1 MMTTPGVSREHASN
15 GPLRVA
21 VVSCHDYA
29 WATVRELSRL
39 EGIAVVGFLQGE
51 LPQPRWPVRIRRFW
65 YSQGPRVGQAAVSRS
80 AQKIWKT
87 LRRALHGPDEAVA
100 GVAHVH
106 VESLDS
112 PEAVSALESM
122 QPDLMV
128 VDGGSILK
136 PNFFGKPRLGAI
148 NLHCGKLPEY
158 RGMPPAFWELY
169 HGEREVGVSVHAISA
184 RLDEGEVFAATSVP
198 LDLTPPG
205 DPVQYV
211 TTFWKDRLRPVGIQL
226 IAKTVR
232 EIANGTATPTPQ
244 GPATRPPFRSP
255 SFKEKR
261 ELRRRVAQRKA
272 VGR

>member
-1 MMTTPGVSREHASN
+1 MTTPGVSRDHSSN

-21 VVSCHDYA
+21 VVSCHDHA

-51 LPQPRWPVRIRRFW
+51 LPRPRWSVRIRRFW
-65 YSQGPRVGQAAVSRS
+65 YAQGPRVGQAAVSRGV
-80 AQKIWKT
+80 QKIWKA
-87 LRRALHGPDEAVA
+87 LRRAFRRPADAVPGVTYLHL
-100 GVAHVH
+100 
-106 VESLDS
+106 ESLDS
-112 PEAVSALESM
+112 PEAVSALESL

-136 PNFFGKPRLGAI
+136 PNFFSKPRLGAI

-184 RLDEGEVFAATSVP
+184 RLDEGDVFAATSVP
-198 LDLTPPG
+198 LDVTPPG

-232 EIANGTATPTPQ
+232 AIANGTATPTPQ
-244 GPATRPPFRSP
+244 GPATRPPFRAP

-261 ELRRRVAQRKA
+261 ELRRRVAQRKT
-272 VGR
+272 GKR